1 MISGLF
7 TLALV
12 CCTMLLCIYL
22 KLSCILIRNSEIRI
36 VHSGSGLL
44 HHVVVYLRILIRNS
58 DIRIVHSGSGLL
70 YHVVVYLP

>member
-1 MISGLF
+1 MYPDL
-7 TLALV
+7 
-12 CCTMLLCIYL
+12 Y
-22 KLSCILIRNSEIRI
+22 RNSDIRI

-44 HHVVVYLRILIRNS
+44 YHVVVYLRILIRNS